1 MCNGISLK
9 LGNLNFLLNNLK
21 LLYLFGIFTFLGFR
35 GYDQSYYPSNFSMN
49 SHPWVGCLTDEIID
63 LLWFDSNVRVM
74 CNFIIALRWRWIH
87 IKNDITKRDIIWVSN
102 GTVVTCLFEEFT
114 RVYRVR
120 ALIKHRA
127 KFFHLI
133 WSGPLF
139 NLILIRFIQIID
151 STTDL
156 ILYIANVKPEQ

>member
-9 LGNLNFLLNNLK
+9 LGNLDFLLNNLK
-21 LLYLFGIFTFLGFR
+21 LLYLFGIFTFLGIR
-35 GYDQSYYPSNFSMN
+35 GYDQSYYPSNLSMN
-49 SHPWVGCLTDEIID
+49 SHPWVGWPTDDLID

-74 CNFIIALRWRWIH
+74 WLIIIGLGWRWIH
-87 IKNDITKRDIIWVSN
+87 IKNNITKRDIIWVSN
-102 GTVVTCLFEEFT
+102 GTVVNCLFEEFT

-133 WSGPLF
+133 WSGSLF
-139 NLILIRFIQIID
+139 NFILIRLVQIID

-156 ILYIANVKPEQ
+156 IVYIANVKPEQ